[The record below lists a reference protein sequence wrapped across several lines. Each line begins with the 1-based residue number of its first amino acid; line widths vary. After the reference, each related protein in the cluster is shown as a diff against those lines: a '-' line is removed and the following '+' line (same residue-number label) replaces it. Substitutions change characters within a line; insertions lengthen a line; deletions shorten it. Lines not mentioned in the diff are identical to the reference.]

1 MTIVVTIVVTP
12 GKPTVDA
19 VLDPV
24 NGLHCP
30 LLVTAWAQPEA
41 LGTRQM
47 LLETA
52 NSELLRGPRARGAL
66 TANTKGSVGVGSGG
80 GAVCDVR
87 SNPFA
92 SLLPQTVTD
101 DHGTCN
107 YNNRYMIAVAP
118 AGWVGWGQ

>member
-1 MTIVVTIVVTP
+1 MNMIVCPLLSP

-19 VLDPV
+19 VLDPL

-47 LLETA
+47 LLETV
-52 NSELLRGPRARGAL
+52 NSELLQTPL
-66 TANTKGSVGVGSGG
+66 TANTKGSVGGSVEGVEGVGG

-118 AGWVGWGQ
+118 VGWGQ